1 MFKLQY
7 GVVLPELNT
16 NGLDEK
22 LATFLASEDAK
33 RSVRNVFTGIRITRG
48 TVYTIGN
55 LGYKSFT
62 VKDADTGKSKDAYYA
77 SVDLVSPSGTVSA
90 SIKTLLD
97 VDGFLASYA
106 TDNYQSIV
114 QLLAALKGLK
124 VMFQN
129 DNLRHVIPKNG
140 GREFDAHNRDWKA
153 LQNDGTTEMTD
164 AELNAFIDNK
174 GYGKPKA

>member
-16 NGLDEK
+16 NSLDEK
-22 LATFLASEDAK
+22 LATFLTSPDAK
-33 RSVRNVFTGIRITRG
+33 RSVRNVFTGVRITRG
-48 TVYTIGN
+48 TVYTIDV

-62 VKDADTGKSKDAYYA
+62 VKDEDTGKNKDAYYA
-77 SVDLVSPSGTVSA
+77 SIDLVSPSGTVSA

-114 QLLAALKGLK
+114 QLLAALRGLR

-140 GREFDAHNRDWKA
+140 GREFDAHNRDWRA
-153 LQNDGTTEMTD
+153 LKNDGTTEMTD
-164 AELNAFIDNK
+164 EEIQDFIK
-174 GYGKPKA
+174 TGTY

>member
-16 NGLDEK
+16 ATLDEELAAF
-22 LATFLASEDAK
+22 LATKDAK

-48 TVYTIGN
+48 TVYTIDV

-62 VKDADTGKSKDAYYA
+62 VKDEDTGKNKDAYFA
-77 SVDLVSPSGTVSA
+77 SVDLISPSGTVSA

-106 TDNYQSIV
+106 TDNYQSIA
-114 QLLAALKGLK
+114 QLLAALRGLMI
-124 VMFQN
+124 MFQN
-129 DNLRHVIPKNG
+129 DNLRHVVPKNG
-140 GREFDAHNRDWKA
+140 GREFDAHNRDWRA
-153 LQNDGTTEMTD
+153 LSEDGTTELTED
-164 AELNAFIDNK
+164 ELKDFIK
-174 GYGKPKA
+174 TGTY

>member
-7 GVVLPELNT
+7 GLVLPELNT
-16 NGLDEK
+16 ANLDEK
-22 LATFLASEDAK
+22 LAAFLASEDAK
-33 RSVRNVFTGIRITRG
+33 RSVRNVFTGVRITRG
-48 TVYTIGN
+48 TVYTIGS

-62 VKDADTGKSKDAYYA
+62 VKDEGTDKSKDAYYA
-77 SVDLVSPSGTVSA
+77 SVDLISPSGTVSA

-114 QLLAALKGLK
+114 QLLAALRGLR

-129 DNLRHVIPKNG
+129 DNLRHIVPKNG
-140 GREFDAHNRDWKA
+140 GREFDAHNRDWIA
-153 LQNDGTTEMTD
+153 LKNDGTTELTD
-164 AELNAFIDNK
+164 EEIQDFIK
-174 GYGKPKA
+174 TGTY

>member
-16 NGLDEK
+16 NSLDEK
-22 LATFLASEDAK
+22 LATFLASPDAK
-33 RSVRNVFTGIRITRG
+33 RSVRNVFTGVRITRG
-48 TVYTIGN
+48 TVYTIDV

-62 VKDADTGKSKDAYYA
+62 VKDEDTGKNKDAYYA
-77 SVDLVSPSGTVSA
+77 SIDLISPSGTVSA

-97 VDGFLASYA
+97 VDGFLTNYA
-106 TDNYQSIV
+106 TDDYQSIV
-114 QLLAALKGLK
+114 ALLSALRGLK

-140 GREFDAHNRDWKA
+140 GREFDAHNRDWQA

-164 AELNAFIDNK
+164 AELNAFIANK
-174 GYGKPKA
+174 GYKKPKA

>member
-22 LATFLASEDAK
+22 LAAFLATEDAK

-62 VKDADTGKSKDAYYA
+62 VKDEDTGKTKMRIT
-77 SVDLVSPSGTVSA
+77 LVLTWF
-90 SIKTLLD
+90 LL
-97 VDGFLASYA
+97 VVRL
-106 TDNYQSIV
+106 V
-114 QLLAALKGLK
+114 
-124 VMFQN
+124 
-129 DNLRHVIPKNG
+129 
-140 GREFDAHNRDWKA
+140 
-153 LQNDGTTEMTD
+153 LQ
-164 AELNAFIDNK
+164 
-174 GYGKPKA
+174 